1 MENDE
6 PSKTRFVDVM
16 RQDTV
21 SLFKKTQ
28 KKKGEKKKKTEQKM
42 MKTSEEKININK
54 S

>member
-1 MENDE
+1 MENVE
-6 PSKTRFVDVM
+6 LYKTRYIDVM
-16 RQDTV
+16 RQDRV